1 MFGKL
6 LCTSPLRLLS
16 YLLLGPNFRLWRE
29 PPAVRLIVHRP
40 QIVLG
45 VLKIIFRCD
54 QIALQRF
61 GASQL
66 YIALVIPLRVLRLS
80 RNAGPDDLA
89 FP

>member
-1 MFGKL
+1 M
-6 LCTSPLRLLS
+6 
-16 YLLLGPNFRLWRE
+16 
-29 PPAVRLIVHRP
+29 RLIMHRP
-40 QIVLG
+40 QKVLG

-66 YIALVIPLRVLRLS
+66 YVALVIPLCVLRLP
-80 RNAGPDDLA
+80 REAGPDDVA